1 MADETSTERKNAR
14 KVREGRVVSNSMDKT
29 LVVAVTDRVRHAKY
43 GKTVQRTKR
52 LYVHDEENDAKVGD
66 TVRVVET
73 RPMSK
78 SKRWRL
84 TEVVERAR

>member
-29 LVVAVTDRVRHAKY
+29 LVVAVTERVRHAKY

-52 LYVHDEENDAKVGD
+52 LYVHDEENDAKIGD